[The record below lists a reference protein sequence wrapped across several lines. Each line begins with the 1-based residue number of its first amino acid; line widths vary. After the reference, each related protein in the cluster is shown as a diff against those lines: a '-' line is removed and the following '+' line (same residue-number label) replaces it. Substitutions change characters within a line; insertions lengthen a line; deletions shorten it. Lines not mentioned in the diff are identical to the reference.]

1 MEEAQRK
8 ENKKK
13 EIEEYFNSVNTDK
26 NIKFEDVFT
35 KDMLNKTKSNKD
47 IKATIDSFLKPIEAP
62 VEQDYYKV
70 KALSASQIKQYL
82 KSPTDFWRYSVYN
95 DDRLELSSKAIEF
108 GKAAHCYV
116 LEPQNFNIFDYDIKE
131 KDLEQIKRMK
141 QALEDNDYASSLLY
155 GLTTEEPFTLDIGD
169 GFYLKGKMDGV
180 KKLQNGMTCIIDY
193 KTTGNSVIDWGNR
206 AQWDFHDI
214 QVAVYQKLFKSRY
227 HKCADHFIF
236 LVQSTKE
243 GYENDIDYVEFDT
256 ESVERATQ
264 RLEDAIEDIKLHFI
278 DKKPFTISDGLH
290 VITNEIRCRNE

>member
-1 MEEAQRK
+1 MQDIDIEKLFFNEE
-8 ENKKK
+8 
-13 EIEEYFNSVNTDK
+13 DK
-26 NIKFEDVFT
+26 QE
-35 KDMLNKTKSNKD
+35 
-47 IKATIDSFLKPIEAP
+47 
-62 VEQDYYKV
+62 EQDYYKI

-82 KSPTDFWRYSVYN
+82 KSPTDFWRYSIYN

-116 LEPQNFNIFDYDIKE
+116 LEPQNFNILSDDGVLFIS
-131 KDLEQIKRMK
+131 I
-141 QALEDNDYASSLLY
+141 DNNEYASSLLY

-193 KTTGNSVIDWGNR
+193 KTTGNSVIDWGNK

-227 HKCADHFIF
+227 HKYADHFIF

-256 ESVERATQ
+256 ESIERATQ
-264 RLEDAIEDIKLHFI
+264 RLENAIEDIKLHFI
-278 DKKPFTISDGLH
+278 EKKPFTISEGLH